1 MGRINGVETPCDDIE
16 WCVECDYYDNCLPN
30 KGHHKSNFVYAVYGE
45 TYYDGY
51 GSSPC
56 IFGIFD
62 TLDEAMKFKEEKI
75 EYLWENEQKN
85 YASECRTKEDIIVE
99 ISVFKLN
106 EPHEINVG
114 GYIE

>member
-1 MGRINGVETPCDDIE
+1 MG
-16 WCVECDYYDNCLPN
+16 N
-30 KGHHKSNFVYAVYGE
+30 KNNFVYAVYGE

-62 TLDEAMKFKEEKI
+62 NLEEAVKFKEEKI
-75 EYLWENEQKN
+75 EYLWENEQEN
-85 YASECRTKEDIIVE
+85 YCSECRTKEDITVE
-99 ISVFKLN
+99 ISIFKLN